1 MSENLRVACPGCNL
15 IYDLPAEYAGQAGEC
30 TECGAIFMIP
40 APQPAVTIPQPA
52 AAPAPSPTETAKAMQ
67 PQRPPQSAAQ
77 AAEKIDPADVDGGPT
92 HTVKL
97 SRASIGML
105 PDVNDQFSVDVVKN
119 NDTDKMKAANYPQ
132 PGSNKM
138 TNTKVKKT
146 LTNIKPKAK
155 FAPAPKPTKKWWQFW
170 K

>member
-1 MSENLRVACPGCNL
+1 MPENLKVACPGCNL

-30 TECGAIFMIP
+30 TECGAIFIIP
-40 APQPAVTIPQPA
+40 APQPVTNSPKPTAVPV
-52 AAPAPSPTETAKAMQ
+52 PSPTDTAPSMPAVQ
-67 PQRPPQSAAQ
+67 PTPQ
-77 AAEKIDPADVDGGPT
+77 AAEQIDPADVDGGPT

-119 NDTDKMKAANYPQ
+119 NDTDKMKSSNFPQ

-138 TNTKVKKT
+138 TNTKVRKT
-146 LTNIKPKAK
+146 ITNIKPKAK
-155 FAPAPKPTKKWWQFW
+155 FTPARKAAPKKWWQFW

>member
-15 IYDLPAEYAGQAGEC
+15 IYDLPAEFAGQAGEC
-30 TECGAIFMIP
+30 TECGAIFIIP
-40 APQPAVTIPQPA
+40 APQPVSSPQ
-52 AAPAPSPTETAKAMQ
+52 AAPAPTPSPTETAKSI
-67 PQRPPQSAAQ
+67 PPQAVPQ

-105 PDVNDQFSVDVVKN
+105 PDVNDQFKVDVVKN
-119 NDTDKMKAANYPQ
+119 NDTDKMKSANYQQ

-146 LTNIKPKAK
+146 ITNIKPKAK
-155 FAPAPKPTKKWWQFW
+155 FTPVPKPTKKWWQFW